1 MMHMTFYWSKEVTL
15 LFSTWTTTTTL
26 SYSLSLLACFLS
38 SLLFHLLD
46 SLRIRLSLSS
56 SSSPSPSDVD
66 PVTRPLLL
74 GFSRKDWAGAG
85 GNPSKWKPLV
95 ESALFGINA
104 GLGYM
109 LMLAV
114 MSFNGGVFLSVVAG
128 LSIGYLFFRSGGVVV
143 VRDRGAAAVESNT
156 CACA

>member
-15 LFSTWTTTTTL
+15 LFSTWTTTTPL
-26 SYSLSLLACFLS
+26 NYSLSLLACFLA

-56 SSSPSPSDVD
+56 SPSPSDVN

-74 GFSRKDWAGAG
+74 GFSRKDWAGVG
-85 GNPSKWKPLV
+85 GNPSKWKPLA

-128 LSIGYLFFRSGGVVV
+128 LSLGYLFFRSGGVVV
-143 VRDRGAAAVESNT
+143 QGGGAAAVESNA